1 MDFLAR
7 HSFLRL
13 YLQYV
18 ANTESPRIFHVWAGL
33 SAISACLGRRCW
45 LPSGIGEVWP
55 NMYVVLVGP
64 PATRKGAAIKFA
76 KTLLDKNTLVKFAP
90 NDTGGQRQ
98 GLIKAMTDVGE
109 AQEGAEEIAALMASI
124 NEEKGTTFNSI
135 SSGRDILDRLNS
147 VQFDTR
153 DPRTMYI
160 VASELNSIL
169 GENNTQMLTF
179 LQEMW
184 DGVPY
189 RYQLR
194 STEYEIKDGLLSI
207 LGGTTPAQIALAMP
221 SQAIGQGFTS
231 RIIFVYADTQFKRI
245 ARPSLDPEAGERI
258 GGIFGS
264 IFNKFEGPFKESAE
278 AAGEMDKIYMRGI
291 TLSDP
296 RFLHYIERRQTH
308 LYKAAMA
315 LAAGRGEMTIEMV
328 DVQLADRLLMYTE
341 QYMTDA
347 LGEYGMNKLGAAKQ
361 KLLECIRGADGPL
374 PVSALRGLMHKDM
387 SPVELQNSI
396 LDLHNGKKIT
406 YVTVPML
413 GQCVIAV
420 DDTGARKARG
430 ELAEIINL
438 MEYKDASE

>member
-18 ANTESPRIFHVWAGL
+18 GNTESPRIFHVWAGL

-45 LPSGIGEVWP
+45 LPSGIGEIWP

-109 AQEGAEEIAALMASI
+109 SEGGQEEIASLMASVHA
-124 NEEKGTTFNSI
+124 ETGSTFAGI
-135 SSGRDILDRLNS
+135 MGARDVLDKLNS

-194 STEYEIKDGLLSI
+194 NTEYEIKDGLLSI

-231 RIIFVYADTQFKRI
+231 RIIFVYADTQYRRI
-245 ARPSLDPEAGERI
+245 ARPSLDEEAGKKI

-264 IFNKFEGPFKESAE
+264 IFNKFEGAFAESDE
-278 AAGEMDKIYMRGI
+278 AAREMDRLYMRGI
-291 TLSDP
+291 TLNDP
-296 RFLHYIERRQTH
+296 RFLHYVERRQTH
-308 LYKAAMA
+308 LYKAAMC
-315 LAAGRGEMTIEMV
+315 LAAGRGEMTIELV

-361 KLLECIRGADGPL
+361 KLLDCIRQATSPIPL
-374 PVSALRGLMHKDM
+374 NALRGLMHKDM
-387 SPVELQNSI
+387 TPVELQIAIS
-396 LDLHNGKKIT
+396 DLHNGKKIT
-406 YVTVPML
+406 LVTVPQL
-413 GQCVIAV
+413 GQCVVAV

-430 ELAEIINL
+430 DLAEIVNL

>member
-18 ANTESPRIFHVWAGL
+18 AQTESPRIFHVWAGL

-45 LPSGIGEVWP
+45 MPSGIGEIWP

-98 GLIKAMTDVGE
+98 GLIKAMTDTGE
-109 AQEGAEEIAALMASI
+109 PEGGAEEIASLMSQVRA
-124 NEEKGTTFNSI
+124 ETGETFAGI
-135 SSGRDILDRLNS
+135 MGARDVLDKLNS

-194 STEYEIKDGLLSI
+194 NTEYEIKDGLLSI

-245 ARPSLDPEAGERI
+245 ARPALDEKAAATI
-258 GGIFGS
+258 GGIFGT
-264 IFNKFEGPFKESAE
+264 IFNKFEGPFSESAE
-278 AAGEMDKIYMRGI
+278 AATEMDRLYMRGV

-308 LYKAAMA
+308 LYKTAMA
-315 LAAGRGEMTIEMV
+315 LAAGRGEMTIELV
-328 DVQLADRLLMYTE
+328 DVQLADRLLLYTE

-361 KLLECIRGADGPL
+361 KLLECIRGSNTHIPI
-374 PVSALRGLMHKDM
+374 STLRGLMHKDM
-387 SPVELQNSI
+387 TPVELQVALS
-396 LDLHNGKKIT
+396 DLHNGKKIT
-406 YVTVPML
+406 LVTVPQI

-420 DDTGARKARG
+420 DDTSARRSRADFSD
-430 ELAEIINL
+430 IIDL
-438 MEYKDASE
+438 MEYKDKA